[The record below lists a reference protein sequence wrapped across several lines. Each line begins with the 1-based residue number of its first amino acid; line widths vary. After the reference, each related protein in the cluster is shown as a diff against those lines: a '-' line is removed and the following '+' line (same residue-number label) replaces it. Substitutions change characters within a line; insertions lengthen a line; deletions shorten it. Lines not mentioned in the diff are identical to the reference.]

1 MLTPALEEKLDLVPT
16 LPGVYLWK
24 DADGVV
30 IYVGKAKVL
39 RSRVRSY
46 HQQADNKD
54 VKTRIMVSRAVDLD
68 WIVTDSEK
76 AALILENTLIKKFR
90 PRFNILLRDDKN
102 FLSIK
107 LTVREPWPRLY
118 LVRRIVRDG
127 SAYFGPFS
135 DAGAARA
142 TFGFLNR
149 HFPLRECSDRQFAAR
164 TRPCLNYQIG
174 RSAGPCCGM
183 VTPEAYARIVHQV
196 RLFFD
201 GKGWDLVRE
210 LEREMEVAA
219 EELRFEQA
227 ARARDL
233 VAALTKTLTKQQAET
248 VDLADRDVFGLYREG
263 ASGVV
268 LASFTRGGKT
278 IGQRAFVFT
287 NQEDD
292 DDAVIGQVV
301 QGYYAA
307 DSLVPPE
314 VIVPARL
321 GEMHEA
327 VEEWLTD
334 LRGQK
339 VTLRVPRRGDRVRWV
354 ELAAE
359 NAKQQFEIRRNRL
372 ADAREILEGVAKSL
386 DLPRVPI
393 VVECFDISNVQGQ
406 NAVASQVT
414 FVDGKP
420 DKNRYRR
427 YRIRTKD
434 TPDDYAMMREAL
446 ERRIERAQKENDWP
460 DLLFVDGGRGHLAV
474 AETVLRDRG
483 VTRLPVA
490 AITKIREQD
499 ANDPGPEDKVFLPGR
514 KNPVTFRRGSTSL
527 FFIQRVRDEAHRF
540 AIEYHRKL
548 RGKSQVK
555 SALDDIDGVGKARKK
570 TLVAHFGSMKK
581 LRAASVGEIAA
592 VPGIGADLAARI
604 VAALCAP
611 SEGATAGMDE

>member
-1 MLTPALEEKLDLVPT
+1 MLTPALEEKLDLLPT

-39 RSRVRSY
+39 RNRVRSY

-54 VKTRIMVSRAVDLD
+54 LKTRIMVSRAADVD
-68 WIVTDSEK
+68 WIITDSEK
-76 AALILENTLIKKFR
+76 AALILENTLIKKHR

-102 FLSIK
+102 FLAVK
-107 LTVREPWPRLY
+107 LTVRETWPRLY
-118 LVRRIVRDG
+118 LVRRIVHDG
-127 SAYFGPFS
+127 SVYFGPFS

-149 HFPLRECSDRQFAAR
+149 HFPLRECSDRQFASR

-183 VTPEAYARIVHQV
+183 VTSGDYARIVAQV
-196 RLFFD
+196 RMFFD

-210 LEREMEVAA
+210 LEREMEHAA
-219 EELRFEQA
+219 EALRFEQA

-233 VAALTKTLTKQQAET
+233 VAAITKTLTKQQAET
-248 VDLADRDVFGLYREG
+248 TDLADRDVFGIYREG

-287 NQEDD
+287 NQEEDD
-292 DDAVIGQVV
+292 DEVIGQVV

-307 DSLVPPE
+307 DGLIPAE
-314 VIVPARL
+314 IIVPARL

-339 VTLRVPRRGDRVRWV
+339 VTLRAPQRGDRVRWV

-359 NAKQQFEIRRNRL
+359 NAKQQFEVRRNRL
-372 ADAREILEGVAKSL
+372 ADAREILDGVARSL
-386 DLPRVPI
+386 DLPRAPI

-420 DKNRYRR
+420 DKNRYRH

-446 ERRIERAQKENDWP
+446 ERRIERGQRDGEWP

-474 AETVLRDRG
+474 AESVLRDRG
-483 VTRLPVA
+483 VTHLPIA

-499 ANDPGPEDKVFLPGR
+499 ADDPGPEDKVFLPGR

-527 FFIQRVRDEAHRF
+527 YFIQRVRDEAHRF

-555 SALDDIDGVGKARKK
+555 SALDEIEGVGKARKK
-570 TLVAHFGSMKK
+570 ALVAHFGSMKK
-581 LRAASVGEIAA
+581 LREAGADAIAA

-604 VAALCAP
+604 AAALSTPHDAAE
-611 SEGATAGMDE
+611 SGE